1 MNLSER
7 LSRISLRLRILI
19 PFLVVSL
26 GVSFAATYVLGR
38 SLESQVYEQA
48 DQEVRQE
55 ALLTAS
61 YLEREQTYIVSQLTL
76 AVEEGRMLTGENAS
90 LVDMMSQLDL
100 GSIMSML
107 GFGGE
112 SLVKADLVKIVDQ
125 DGKAVLNL
133 NRDLVMGRDLDDGA
147 LIARGLQGASTGGI
161 VTTID
166 GKSAYLVGAAPF
178 GDSGAYSLIM
188 FGTKIDREML
198 SSTGLAE
205 RILFAYTNGGIAA
218 CSTASHKSENWA
230 QALAVRENTRPLVG
244 GDRYVMASA
253 PVTVNDE
260 QSPLSVAVVMP
271 VDTLAAEAAGYW
283 TRTWLIFAAGAAT
296 LLLAGF
302 IVARRVADPIR
313 QMTRATGRLKKGD
326 FGTRI
331 NVTRDD
337 EIGELARAFNTMGE
351 ELKARDESL
360 AESFNEVKRLSE
372 TDALTGLLNHRMIN
386 ERLAQELARA
396 QRYGG
401 RFGLIVIDLDNFKLL
416 NDTHGHPV
424 GDETLRRFGELLV
437 REMREVDFIGRHG
450 GDEFMIVLPECGPP
464 EIAGAAEKLQSV
476 LADSPLETPDGSL
489 IPLQMS
495 LGVACYPE
503 DGQDVN
509 TLIALADA
517 NLYLSKSRGGN
528 TVTGTQMTDLSPE
541 DITVYGMLG
550 SLVTIVDNKDR
561 YTRHHS
567 EEVTEWAL
575 SLGKVLGLSDES
587 QKVLRVAG
595 LLHDIGKIGV
605 PDRILRKPGRL
616 TEEEYEA
623 IKQHPLLGDAIVAA
637 IPDLSEVR
645 AAVVAH
651 HERYDGK
658 GYPHQLSGEDIPLL
672 GRILAVTDA
681 YSAMITDRPY
691 RKALS
696 VQEAVAELEAGR
708 GGQFDPRC
716 VDAFIQ
722 ALDSFDEAVTT
733 EGFDDAF

>member
-1 MNLSER
+1 
-7 LSRISLRLRILI
+7 RI
-19 PFLVVSL
+19 
-26 GVSFAATYVLGR
+26 
-38 SLESQVYEQA
+38 
-48 DQEVRQE
+48 D
-55 ALLTAS
+55 
-61 YLEREQTYIVSQLTL
+61 
-76 AVEEGRMLTGENAS
+76 
-90 LVDMMSQLDL
+90 
-100 GSIMSML
+100 
-107 GFGGE
+107 
-112 SLVKADLVKIVDQ
+112 
-125 DGKAVLNL
+125 
-133 NRDLVMGRDLDDGA
+133 
-147 LIARGLQGASTGGI
+147 
-161 VTTID
+161 
-166 GKSAYLVGAAPF
+166 
-178 GDSGAYSLIM
+178 
-188 FGTKIDREML
+188 
-198 SSTGLAE
+198 
-205 RILFAYTNGGIAA
+205 
-218 CSTASHKSENWA
+218 
-230 QALAVRENTRPLVG
+230 
-244 GDRYVMASA
+244 
-253 PVTVNDE
+253 
-260 QSPLSVAVVMP
+260 
-271 VDTLAAEAAGYW
+271 
-283 TRTWLIFAAGAAT
+283 
-296 LLLAGF
+296 
-302 IVARRVADPIR
+302 
-313 QMTRATGRLKKGD
+313 
-326 FGTRI
+326 
-331 NVTRDD
+331 VTRDD
-337 EIGELARAFNTMGE
+337 EIGELARAFNIMGE

-360 AESFNEVKRLSE
+360 VESFNEVKRLSE

-386 ERLAQELARA
+386 ERLVQELARA

-416 NDTHGHPV
+416 NDTYGHPV

-437 REMREVDFIGRHG
+437 REMREADFVGRHG

-476 LADSPLETPDGSL
+476 LANSPLETPDGNL
-489 IPLQMS
+489 IPLPMS

-541 DITVYGMLG
+541 DVTVYGMLG

-616 TEEEYEA
+616 TEEEYET
-623 IKQHPLLGDAIVAA
+623 IKQHTLLGNAIVAA
-637 IPDLSEVR
+637 IPDLTEVR

-651 HERYDGK
+651 HERYDGT

-696 VQEAVAELEAGR
+696 IQEAVAELEAGK

-716 VDAFIQ
+716 VDAFVQ
-722 ALDSFDEAVTT
+722 ALDSFDAAVTT